1 MALLLYEATQRACR
15 INIEKAGRA
24 TPPRP
29 CRLLPARKRFLLLP
43 PLPHFPLLSSL
54 SVQIVSLH
62 KKPALQQVHISE
74 LCKKLSAH
82 SPALSPFF
90 TNIISAV
97 SHSLDAFRHLSVGRR
112 GHDARLHSRAFSSPT
127 RCRRRRG
134 KHCNR
139 FTSAHIQSLSLVW
152 CRCSSQLVSDA
163 GTSTILPSA
172 CAAMLRN
179 VVLQRD
185 GHVRRRCSGSDTADS
200 FLLLACREGN
210 GSFLEWAG
218 RVVRRK
224 LRVTLSKYGRP
235 SDPVKRR

>member
-1 MALLLYEATQRACR
+1 MALLLYEATQRAR
-15 INIEKAGRA
+15 RMNIEKAGRA

-29 CRLLPARKRFLLLP
+29 RRPLPARKRFLLSP
-43 PLPHFPLLSSL
+43 PLPHFPLLSSPSL
-54 SVQIVSLH
+54 QIVSLH
-62 KKPALQQVHISE
+62 KKPALRQAHISE
-74 LCKKLSAH
+74 LCKKLSAR
-82 SPALSPFF
+82 SQALSQFF

-97 SHSLDAFRHLSVGRR
+97 SHSLNAFRHLSVGRR
-112 GHDARLHSRAFSSPT
+112 GHDTRLHSRAFSSPA
-127 RCRRRRG
+127 RCHRRRG

-152 CRCSSQLVSDA
+152 CRCSLQLVSDA
-163 GTSTILPSA
+163 GTFTVLPSA

-179 VVLQRD
+179 VLLQRD

-200 FLLLACREGN
+200 VLLLACCEGK

-224 LRVTLSKYGRP
+224 LRVPLSKCGRP